1 MRGEL
6 KQVIAQDGT
15 QCVLKAVDGWADPE
29 VAQLLM
35 ETRAPGLPR
44 CYGISDEM
52 VLAGEA
58 LPEKPHYLF
67 EYVEGVTLRSIP
79 EDLLSSHNLEQLF
92 FQILDVLAWI
102 RIVSRK
108 DFAHLDISPENII
121 VTEDRQ
127 AVLIDFQ
134 ASRFLGSESNARDA
148 SRVITAGYAAPEVYF
163 GTMRPETDLYSLAM
177 TILAVLSGQMASGLD
192 RSTMRH
198 NLKRLDRSF
207 AERLRHCLSEDP
219 NDRRQ
224 AVTDTLYG
232 QSLEVSLSRY
242 ERSDL
247 ANELVR
253 EVENLEDSCPYVF
266 SECPFLKV
274 AEIMFE
280 ARE

>member
-6 KQVIAQDGT
+6 QQVITQDGT
-15 QCVLKAVDGWADPE
+15 LCVLKAVDGWADPN
-29 VAQLLM
+29 VAKLLQ
-35 ETRAPGLPR
+35 EIRAPGLPR
-44 CYGISDEM
+44 CYGTSDEI
-52 VLAGEA
+52 VLTGGA
-58 LPEKPHYLF
+58 LPETPHYLF
-67 EYVEGVTLRSIP
+67 EYVEGVTLRGLP
-79 EDLLSSHNLEQLF
+79 ENLLSSHNLEQLF

-134 ASRFLGSESNARDA
+134 ASRFLGPESSVKDT
-148 SRVITAGYAAPEVYF
+148 SRVVTAGYAAPEVYF
-163 GTMRPETDLYSLAM
+163 GTVRPETDLYSLAM
-177 TILAVLSGQMASGLD
+177 SFLAVLSGEMASGLD

-198 NLKRLDRSF
+198 NLKKLDRSF

-219 NDRRQ
+219 KDRRQ

-232 QSLEVSLSRY
+232 QSLEGSLSRY
-242 ERSDL
+242 EESDWT
-247 ANELVR
+247 NELVM
-253 EVENLEDSCPYVF
+253 EVDDLEDPCPYAF

-274 AEIMFE
+274 ADIMFE